1 MSSADRPAKAWFR
14 PAGDGANVARVV
26 PVYEEVLAFIDG
38 SSDRRFEDLAL
49 AVFRH
54 QVEGCAP
61 YRAYCES
68 LGLDPASVVSWQV
81 IPPVPIQAFKEAILS
96 CGPAERVFLSTGTTQ
111 GVEKRSRHAMPDLRL
126 YRASAMASMRAFF
139 LPDVERM
146 GLVSLIAPSALRPE
160 SSLAQMVAW
169 AAEVFSD
176 GAMIEAAP
184 AGEPDFDSFVDCL
197 RRSEKGGAPL
207 AILTT
212 TAALIRFIDHARKHS
227 LVFRLPHGSRLM
239 DTGGGKGAPR
249 PMSRKGLLHAVWS
262 TLAIPGYFVANE
274 YGMAELSSQY
284 WDSVIRDRHDGVHR
298 PRALLA
304 KPWLRTLVL
313 DPITL
318 EPIGS
323 GSAGLLCH
331 FDLANAGSAMAVL
344 SEDIGI
350 DVGYGLRVT
359 GRAPRAEARGC
370 SLSAAEARVG

>member
-1 MSSADRPAKAWFR
+1 MSSTDQPTEARFR
-14 PAGDGANVARVV
+14 PAGDGANVVRVV
-26 PVYEEVLAFIDG
+26 PVYEEVLAFIEG
-38 SSDRRFEDLAL
+38 SAGGRFEDLAL
-49 AVFRH
+49 AIFRH
-54 QVEGCAP
+54 QVERCAP

-68 LGLDPASVVSWQV
+68 RGLDAATVTSWQA
-81 IPPVPIQAFKEAILS
+81 IPPVPIQAFKEATLS

-111 GVEKRSRHAMPDLRL
+111 GGEKRSRHAMPDLRL
-126 YRASAMASMRAFF
+126 YRASALASTRSLF
-139 LPDVERM
+139 LPDVERIR
-146 GLVSLIAPSALRPE
+146 LVSLIAPSSRRPE

-169 AAEVFSD
+169 AAEAFAD
-176 GAMIEAAP
+176 GAMVEAAP
-184 AGEPDFDSFVDCL
+184 AGEPDFDVFTDCL
-197 RRSEKGGAPL
+197 RRSERDGTPL

-212 TAALIRFIDHARKHS
+212 TAALIGFFDHVRMHS
-227 LVFRLPHGSRLM
+227 LAFRLPHGSRLM

-249 PMSRKGLLHAVWS
+249 PMSRKGLLHAVWN

-298 PRALLA
+298 PRTLLA
-304 KPWLRTLVL
+304 RPWLRTLVL

-318 EPIGS
+318 EPLGS

-331 FDLANAGSAMAVL
+331 FDLANAGTAMAVL
-344 SEDIGI
+344 SEDVGV

-370 SLSAAEARVG
+370 SLGVTEERVG